1 MYLEFSLL
9 LIVFKAQK
17 MDENTVA
24 EINNEI
30 LEVSNLLWGPTV
42 KADVFRRWAQGK
54 LGSALLFTF
63 FLTRIPC

>member
-1 MYLEFSLL
+1 
-9 LIVFKAQK
+9 

-54 LGSALLFTF
+54 LGSALLFKF
-63 FLTRIPC
+63 SWPGFLIHMNRI